1 MAKSLSPTHGHSSV
15 SQGNVLLAPIIW
27 LDLVR
32 AQIPVGAM
40 SVGEVAQITA
50 AFVVVLAALNWLVD
64 NYSGLADCL
73 SSGNLV
79 ASLLVALDDLERNS
93 NGTDGVIS
101 PGDAQC
107 VRRGRRG

>member
-1 MAKSLSPTHGHSSV
+1 MGIFVGV
-15 SQGNVLLAPIIW
+15 SRKRPVSAHHW

-50 AFVVVLAALNWLVD
+50 AFVVVLAPLNWLVD

-79 ASLLVALDDLERNS
+79 ASLLVALDDCERNS
-93 NGTDGVIS
+93 NGTDGVGE
-101 PGDAQC
+101 PRDAQC